1 MKEITIENAIYPW
14 SRMKIVKSSGT
25 YKLPNPFHTEEDSQT
40 LFLSVVQITNNV
52 FNWLPSCKERPEVW
66 SFCTLQFNYGPR
78 WGLLILSLETTF
90 RDPHPKSVILKI
102 FKRVQ

>member
-52 FNWLPSCKERPEVW
+52 FN
-66 SFCTLQFNYGPR
+66 
-78 WGLLILSLETTF
+78 
-90 RDPHPKSVILKI
+90 
-102 FKRVQ
+102 